1 MHFWKQTIL
10 CLLLLLFCTVASAK
24 IVFLSKHGKHVDFD
38 GFFLFEGVY
47 EIYAMEDNGSDLTL
61 ITTSQD
67 AGHPRWS
74 ADGNQ
79 IVYSA
84 HSTIH
89 LMNADGTN
97 IQHITYPIKNKM
109 FDCCPTFSPDGE
121 KVAFT
126 RTEEINRTQENNTIV
141 LHLKT
146 GKLEKIANHYI
157 ISPDWSPDGKQIVFL
172 IHDVPFIGTGGNV
185 YIMDSDGGNMR
196 RLVLEAPQGELF
208 ITRHSPRWSP
218 NGKQILYTQEEFTQ
232 KRKDPNGIINTPKT
246 YRYYI
251 CNLNGE
257 TVRQLNIPIHW
268 NPGSIDWADNGK
280 SVVFS
285 ARQIKLNEP
294 ELPPDE
300 APSSNIYKYHIA
312 TEKITTLLERP
323 VSDIAVDWV
332 SNSPYVVSPAG
343 KLTLQWGHLKQMD

>member
-1 MHFWKQTIL
+1 MRFWKWTIL
-10 CLLLLLFCTVASAK
+10 CFLLMLFSTVASAK
-24 IVFLSKHGKHVDFD
+24 IVFISKRGKHVDFD
-38 GFFLFEGVY
+38 GFFRFEGVY
-47 EIYAMEDNGSDLTL
+47 EIYTMEDDGSNLTL
-61 ITTSQD
+61 ITASPE

-79 IVYSA
+79 IVYPG

-97 IQHITYPIKNKM
+97 IRHITHPIRNNM
-109 FDCCPTFSPDGE
+109 FDFYPTFSPDGE
-121 KVAFT
+121 KVVFA
-126 RTEEINRTQENNTIV
+126 RSEKIDGEWNNNGYV
-141 LHLKT
+141 LHLKS
-146 GKLEKIANHYI
+146 GKLEKISDHDI

-185 YIMDSDGGNMR
+185 YIMDSDGDNMR
-196 RLVLEAPQGELF
+196 RLVPEAPQDELF
-208 ITRHSPRWSP
+208 ITRHNPRWSP
-218 NGKQILYTQEEFTQ
+218 KGKQILYTQEEFTQ
-232 KRKDPNGIINTPKT
+232 QKKGPNGIINTPKA

-251 CNLNGE
+251 CDPNGE
-257 TVRQLNIPIHW
+257 TLKQLNIPTHW
-268 NPGSIDWADNGK
+268 DPGSIDWTDNGK

-285 ARQIKLNEP
+285 ARQVKLNEP

-300 APSSNIYKYHIA
+300 VLSSNIYKYHIA

-332 SNSPYVVSPAG
+332 SNSPYVVSPVG
-343 KLTLQWGHLKQMD
+343 KLTLQWGHLKQTD